1 VLAPSAHPGGP
12 LFSLFF
18 PEGTSVKAALAAE
31 FLDSPKTGTVEN
43 SDDDRCFQTNSSRKT
58 AAQAKRIIIEGSAL
72 LYAGWENLIIPML
85 V

>member
-43 SDDDRCFQTNSSRKT
+43 SDDDRCFRPI
-58 AAQAKRIIIEGSAL
+58 AAQKQQRKLSELSLGAL
-72 LYAGWENLIIPML
+72 HY
-85 V
+85 